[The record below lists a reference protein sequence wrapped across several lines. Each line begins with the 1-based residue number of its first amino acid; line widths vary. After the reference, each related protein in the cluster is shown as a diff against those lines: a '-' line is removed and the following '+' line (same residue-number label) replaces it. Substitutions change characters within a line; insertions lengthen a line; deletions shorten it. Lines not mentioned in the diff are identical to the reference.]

1 MIFGYARVSAFDQ
14 NLDSQIE
21 QLREAKVDRIVQEKV
36 SGIQNHKEEL
46 NQLLNQLIKG
56 DTLVVTRMDRLGRN
70 TKQLLELIEELDE
83 HGIHLVILNLGIDT
97 RTPSGKF
104 ILTVMSAF
112 SELDRTMIK
121 EKQQAGIAIAKRKG
135 TYKGKKQKF
144 SLKHHGIK
152 HAMELHETTNK
163 TVKEICKITN
173 ISEATFYRRWR
184 EYRKLKNAL
193 TTPEQY
199 KKRYD

>member
-1 MIFGYARVSAFDQ
+1 MIFGYARVSSFDQ

-21 QLREAKVDRIVQEKV
+21 QLRNANVDRIVQEKV
-36 SGIQNHKEEL
+36 SGVQNQKEEL
-46 NQLLNQLIKG
+46 QQLLNRLVKG
-56 DTLVVTRMDRLGRN
+56 DTLIVTRMDRLGRN
-70 TKQLLELIEELDE
+70 TKQLLELIEELE
-83 HGIHLVILNLGIDT
+83 GHGIHLVILNLGIDT

-144 SLKHHGIK
+144 TLRHDGVK
-152 HAMELHETTNK
+152 HAIELHETTNK
-163 TVKEICKITN
+163 PIKEICKITN

-184 EYRKLKNAL
+184 EY
-193 TTPEQY
+193 
-199 KKRYD
+199 KKQKENIPTSTH